1 MTKRKLVFL
10 SSLLISTVLIYLSK
24 RGLFNS
30 AIGIAVFMM
39 LFLLGIP
46 IAWQIKEYIKNKYP
60 QTVIPKRCHFCGF
73 ELSEDATHCHNCAK
87 PLDDEIVDK
96 FEEDMKEKKVCPYC
110 GRKELETVYE
120 ISRGYREVCAS
131 CGKSRVSRRAI
142 RMTFVVIAFCI
153 AYVVLLLLS
162 GLTIKR

>member
-1 MTKRKLVFL
+1 MTKRNVVFL
-10 SSLLISTVLIYLSK
+10 SCLLISTVLIYLGK

-30 AIGIAVFMM
+30 AIGIAVFMT

-60 QTVIPKRCHFCGF
+60 QVVIPKRCPFCGF
-73 ELSEDATHCHNCAK
+73 ELSEYETHCHNCEK

-110 GRKELETVYE
+110 GHKELETVYE

-142 RMTFVVIAFCI
+142 KFTIGVIAFI
-153 AYVVLLLLS
+153 IVWIVLLLYS
-162 GLTIKR
+162 GLSIER